1 MCLGSGGSG
10 EKDVILSGLLS
21 DTPKS
26 LNKPKSMWGCE
37 ERGLSIEVLCL
48 TSVKQEK

>member
-21 DTPKS
+21 DAPKS
-26 LNKPKSMWGCE
+26 LNKQKSMWGYE
-37 ERGLSIEVLCL
+37 ERVRLSIEVLHE
-48 TSVKQEK
+48 TG